1 MGAQGAACPGDPRV
15 LGGSETSPSV
25 QTPQEGRWAEGASN
39 QGSRGRGHWKGIPRE
54 GDPRG
59 GGPWVLLKE
68 PAPCHE
74 LCWQALLPCCDPA
87 LEPGTPPRPCCPP
100 GHCPRLLIRC
110 SGMGPHPDASLIT
123 AALPAAGA
131 TSRLTPVGRAAC
143 LGTAINIYSRRV
155 GRAERGVTA
164 TRPRPGEQGQG
175 DGHNAW
181 PEKFPV
187 PREVGWCHGPPP
199 DSQPHGNPWAVLW
212 GA

>member
-1 MGAQGAACPGDPRV
+1 MLPAQETPGCW
-15 LGGSETSPSV
+15 GGGETSPSV

-39 QGSRGRGHWKGIPRE
+39 QGSQGRGHWKGIPRE

-68 PAPCHE
+68 PALCHE

-131 TSRLTPVGRAAC
+131 TSRLTSVGRAAC

-155 GRAERGVTA
+155 GRAERWGHGHAPLTGGARPGGRPQCMAGKV
-164 TRPRPGEQGQG
+164 PRPQGG
-175 DGHNAW
+175 GMVPW
-181 PEKFPV
+181 PSTRLPA
-187 PREVGWCHGPPP
+187 PREPLVPG
-199 DSQPHGNPWAVLW
+199 
-212 GA
+212 